1 MKTNLCKPLA
11 AVAAATLSVLLLGA
25 TIAQDTMSLPEQCS
39 AVELQYWNPFTGPD
53 GPFMGR
59 IVDNFN
65 AANSNVSVVENRLPG
80 GEYGIQL
87 GTAAASGTLPDVAII
102 NEDAVATQAFRNVLR
117 PMDDDFVDR
126 VGVSSGDFPE
136 VAWNAGEVAGQRYA
150 IPLSFVV
157 MTMFYNEGMLR
168 EAGIETPPQTRE
180 EFEQAAAAM
189 TEGRNYGFMLTT
201 GFPIQQIFQQLLHQF
216 GGREFSE
223 EGTEAT
229 WNSEAGVRALEW
241 MRDAQQQYG
250 EPNLEVDAELNAFK
264 AGSVGMV
271 WNGIWQLPNLTGDA
285 VEFTGMA
292 APVPQIGDQPAV
304 WAGGPLL
311 ALPAKST
318 EDECRDAAAAMFI
331 RYVLDNS
338 LEWARA
344 GSVPA
349 LNDVRNS
356 PEFME
361 LSHAVVAPSA
371 ENPVFPP
378 SIPGI
383 GDAFAPLGEAV
394 GAVMSGTAT
403 DIQQTLD
410 DAAARANQILEE
422 NRRTYGD
429 APGNQ

>member
-1 MKTNLCKPLA
+1 
-11 AVAAATLSVLLLGA
+11 
-25 TIAQDTMSLPEQCS
+25 
-39 AVELQYWNPFTGPD
+39 
-53 GPFMGR
+53 
-59 IVDNFN
+59 
-65 AANSNVSVVENRLPG
+65 
-80 GEYGIQL
+80 
-87 GTAAASGTLPDVAII
+87 
-102 NEDAVATQAFRNVLR
+102 
-117 PMDDDFVDR
+117 
-126 VGVSSGDFPE
+126 
-136 VAWNAGEVAGQRYA
+136 
-150 IPLSFVV
+150 
-157 MTMFYNEGMLR
+157 
-168 EAGIETPPQTRE
+168 
-180 EFEQAAAAM
+180 
-189 TEGRNYGFMLTT
+189 
-201 GFPIQQIFQQLLHQF
+201 
-216 GGREFSE
+216 
-223 EGTEAT
+223 
-229 WNSEAGVRALEW
+229 
-241 MRDAQQQYG
+241 
-250 EPNLEVDAELNAFK
+250 
-264 AGSVGMV
+264 
-271 WNGIWQLPNLTGDA
+271 
-285 VEFTGMA
+285 
-292 APVPQIGDQPAV
+292 
-304 WAGGPLL
+304 
-311 ALPAKST
+311 
-318 EDECRDAAAAMFI
+318 MFI